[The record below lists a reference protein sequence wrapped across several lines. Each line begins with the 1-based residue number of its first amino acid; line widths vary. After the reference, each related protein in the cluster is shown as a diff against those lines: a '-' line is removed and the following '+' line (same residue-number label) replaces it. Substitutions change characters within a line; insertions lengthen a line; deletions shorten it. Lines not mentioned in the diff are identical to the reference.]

1 MRPETLPADTRRA
14 MAAGLDVP
22 VDADALDLSGFLA
35 GAFGPATVAVLH
47 YGSRAQGRKP
57 RADSAFDFF
66 VVVEDNAAA
75 YRTLSERVG
84 TSYRPGLAAWLGAR
98 LAPNVVAVKQP
109 AAAGGRLAKCCVI
122 ALADLQHATSPEARD
137 HFCHGRLMQVSRLT
151 WVRDEAAASAVRDVI
166 VSVRAHT
173 FAWMGADLPESFD
186 VVDYL
191 VTALRRSLAGEIRP
205 EVGDHARTLIES
217 QRSDLEPP
225 YRALLNALAAAG
237 ALRALDAQRFTVAD
251 PHAAWT
257 PGRTR
262 RYFRRSKA
270 RTTVR
275 LFKHVVLYE
284 GWLDYIVRKI
294 ERSGAGTIELTPRER
309 RWPLI
314 FLWPRFFKFVL
325 TRPQRRAKG
334 DNTRS

>member
-1 MRPETLPADTRRA
+1 
-14 MAAGLDVP
+14 
-22 VDADALDLSGFLA
+22 
-35 GAFGPATVAVLH
+35 
-47 YGSRAQGRKP
+47 
-57 RADSAFDFF
+57 
-66 VVVEDNAAA
+66 
-75 YRTLSERVG
+75 
-84 TSYRPGLAAWLGAR
+84 
-98 LAPNVVAVKQP
+98 
-109 AAAGGRLAKCCVI
+109 
-122 ALADLQHATSPEARD
+122 
-137 HFCHGRLMQVSRLT
+137 
-151 WVRDEAAASAVRDVI
+151 
-166 VSVRAHT
+166 
-173 FAWMGADLPESFD
+173 MGADLPESFD

-205 EVGDHARTLIES
+205 EVGDHARILIES
-217 QRSDLEPP
+217 QRADLEPP
-225 YRALLNALAAAG
+225 YRALLKALTQAG
-237 ALRALDAQRFTVAD
+237 VLRSTEDGRFAVVD
-251 PHAAWT
+251 SKAAW
-257 PGRTR
+257 PPSRVR

-314 FLWPRFFKFVL
+314 FLWPRFFTFVL

>member
-14 MAAGLDVP
+14 MADGLNVP
-22 VDADALDLSGFLA
+22 VDDDAGDLSRFLA
-35 GAFGPATVAVLH
+35 ESFGPAAVAVLH
-47 YGSRAQGRKP
+47 YGSRAQGRQP

-75 YRTLSERVG
+75 YRCLSERVG
-84 TSYRPGLAAWLGAR
+84 TSYRPRLAAWLGAR
-98 LAPNVVAVKQP
+98 LAPNVIAVKQP

-151 WVRDEAAASAVRDVI
+151 WARDEAAAAAVRDII

-173 FAWMGADLPESFD
+173 FTWMGADLPESFD

-217 QRSDLEPP
+217 QRADLEPP
-225 YRALLNALAAAG
+225 YRALLKALTQAG
-237 ALRALDAQRFTVAD
+237 VLRSTEDGRFAVVD
-251 PHAAWT
+251 SKAAW
-257 PGRTR
+257 PPSRVR

-314 FLWPRFFKFVL
+314 FLWPRFFTFVL